1 MASARSPM
9 LSASSNVLS
18 GSIAAQTQCGERERR
33 CTASAS
39 LTSPSFT
46 ALSSA
51 KSSSSWT
58 WVTRT
63 SYRKEREKAAA
74 CSATSTNQAR
84 TVLGSTANT
93 RATARMPKPSA
104 SAPPPTPTY
113 PVIHA
118 YRETVYRGSPGSSR
132 HSWCNAAGARGHRW
146 DDRWHEYCPA
156 RASRHSDRW
165 DRDSNGARCPPGGG
179 VRAWSR
185 CEVVG
190 RRGPEGETRWRAH
203 TRRHGACG

>member
-9 LSASSNVLS
+9 LSASSNWLS
-18 GSIAAQTQCGERERR
+18 GSIAAQTQCGARERR
-33 CTASAS
+33 CPASAS

-74 CSATSTNQAR
+74 CSATSTTQAR

-93 RATARMPKPSA
+93 RARSEEHTSELQ
-104 SAPPPTPTY
+104 SL
-113 PVIHA
+113 A
-118 YRETVYRGSPGSSR
+118 YLVCRLLLEKKKT
-132 HSWCNAAGARGHRW
+132 
-146 DDRWHEYCPA
+146 CPA
-156 RASRHSDRW
+156 STHFAS
-165 DRDSNGARCPPGGG
+165 
-179 VRAWSR
+179 
-185 CEVVG
+185 
-190 RRGPEGETRWRAH
+190 
-203 TRRHGACG
+203 